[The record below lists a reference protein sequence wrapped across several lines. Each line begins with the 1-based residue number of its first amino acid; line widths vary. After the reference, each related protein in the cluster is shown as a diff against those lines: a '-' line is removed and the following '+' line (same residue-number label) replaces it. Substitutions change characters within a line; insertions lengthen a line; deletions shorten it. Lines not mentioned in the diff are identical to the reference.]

1 MHIESSGG
9 IGSFSQMLCRY
20 ETKIVAAC
28 PVDSKP
34 DVYDA
39 TFESDDTIRC
49 EAIIAACGKY
59 ATEAAYQEAITADLA
74 RELRC
79 RVVTVGYH
87 SGVKTTVSAP

>member
-1 MHIESSGG
+1 MN
-9 IGSFSQMLCRY
+9 CRY

-28 PVDSKP
+28 PRDSKP

-39 TFESDDTIRC
+39 IFESDDTIEVER
-49 EAIIAACGKY
+49 IIAAIAKFQ
-59 ATEAAYQEAITADLA
+59 TEQAFQEVITADLA